1 MNFEL
6 IVGLL
11 KKHEGSVVRSGRHR
25 VYMDTTGHLTIG
37 WGRNLTDNGI
47 SDSEATHMLMN
58 DINQV
63 IHQLNEK
70 YSWFQ
75 LLDPV
80 RQAAVVDMG
89 YNLGTKELSK
99 FRAMQL
105 IGEGK
110 YKESAISMLQTKWAT
125 QVKGRAVEISR
136 IIETGVA

>member
-6 IVGLL
+6 IVGLI

-25 VYMDTTGHLTIG
+25 VYMDTTGHLTVG

-80 RQAAVVDMG
+80 RQAALVDMA
-89 YNLGTKELSK
+89 YNLGIAGLSRFHAVELVG
-99 FRAMQL
+99 Q
-105 IGEGK
+105 GK
-110 YKESAISMLQTKWAT
+110 HLEASISMLQTLWAK
-125 QVKGRAVEISR
+125 QVKGRAVELSK